1 MKAKIYKLGK
11 SSFAITRPAP
21 DTYMVFQLVR
31 GKWTHEASQGSL
43 ERAQLFIFHSFVKDG
58 GMVTI

>member
-11 SSFAITRPAP
+11 TQFAITRPS
-21 DTYMVFQLVR
+21 DGNYLVFQLVR
-31 GKWTHEASQGSL
+31 EKWTRVGSTNSL
-43 ERAQLFIFHSFVKDG
+43 DAAELSIFRAVVKDG